1 MTRDPRAKATPAAKL
16 LERGVQRLRP
26 NLHERAMDLLE
37 LTLLARADLLQHRLL
52 ISCGD
57 LRLES
62 DQQLSRYSR

>member
-1 MTRDPRAKATPAAKL
+1 
-16 LERGVQRLRP
+16 
-26 NLHERAMDLLE
+26 MDLLE

-52 ISCGD
+52 ISRGD